1 MDDNELSA
9 KCIESGS
16 GECSQLYETG
26 QQSIVLQSVNREI
39 EAEEQMRQG
48 GNEEGKLQSPI
59 PASIHNSNLGEEEPF
74 EDQVQQTQANTQN
87 EQQIHG
93 ESVGDDSVTA
103 AYENIVQHLNRPE
116 GLRSDDGSE
125 PDFTYKKKIILNFD
139 KMDLARKLEEM
150 TKTVNDYKNHW

>member
-1 MDDNELSA
+1 MGSTIEKRFHNQQLTAQFRPETNRCDARTKDCFSPDSLMDDNELSA

-48 GNEEGKLQSPI
+48 SNEEGKLQSPI

-74 EDQVQQTQANTQN
+74 EDQVQQTQANT
-87 EQQIHG
+87 
-93 ESVGDDSVTA
+93 
-103 AYENIVQHLNRPE
+103 
-116 GLRSDDGSE
+116 
-125 PDFTYKKKIILNFD
+125 
-139 KMDLARKLEEM
+139 
-150 TKTVNDYKNHW
+150 